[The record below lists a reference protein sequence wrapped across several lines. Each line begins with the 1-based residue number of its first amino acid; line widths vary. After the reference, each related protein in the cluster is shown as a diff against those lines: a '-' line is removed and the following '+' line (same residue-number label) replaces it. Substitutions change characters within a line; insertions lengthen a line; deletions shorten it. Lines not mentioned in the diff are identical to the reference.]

1 MLLTLKPRAALLTV
15 AAALVLAGCGRRG
28 DLEPPP
34 NPNAVQTPANKH
46 DMQPHRASQKIVPP
60 TQPFVLDPL
69 LQ

>member
-1 MLLTLKPRAALLTV
+1 VWLKLKPRTALLAL

-34 NPNAVQTPANKH
+34 DPRAVQTLATKH
-46 DMQPHRASQKIVPP
+46 DMQMHRTSQKITPP
-60 TQPFVLDPL
+60 KQAFVLDPL

>member
-1 MLLTLKPRAALLTV
+1 MWLKLKPRAALLAL

-34 NPNAVQTPANKH
+34 DPRAVQTPSNNH
-46 DMQPHRASQKIVPP
+46 NLDFNRTSQKITPP
-60 TQPFVLDPL
+60 KQAFILDPL